1 MKARIGLLVLILAL
15 AASLGLAQTQP
26 NPDPYRLGWWAQPWT
41 NSFRNASTAGLLEDD
56 LDLMLDPARL
66 PTIEGNR
73 LYTNLSNLVDKNDD
87 VFGVNDNNYYVIGG
101 SGKIM
106 DLGYGGLLYDR
117 YLYRYQDTTNTTLSE
132 LTDDDNNGTYDTRT
146 LTETN
151 VVNNTKQKTTDWWIG
166 YGRELGPGKF
176 GALLYHSVYQLYG
189 EPTQTNQT
197 VTVTDLHTGQPTSL
211 TETSTHA
218 MGQRTDWS
226 NGGALSYWYPF
237 NDKIDLGIVGGVNLL
252 QREYIDSIIYASRQ
266 TNPSAPGANG
276 TTIDS
281 TVDGQIVPSDY
292 VGMDMVGRLACV
304 YKWNER
310 VRTRTDLY
318 FSMLMGGKTEESYRN
333 STYASLTAMQLPTPL
348 GTRTTSTAR
357 TGHADITQEDG
368 RSSVG
373 LISNTFVTFSEKVEM
388 AIGLGLE
395 SYNRDYTT
403 TAVGS
408 FNQTVAYNDG
418 DPAEMNDYTQ
428 VSTGTFN
435 QVDKYTESNTRLTT
449 PVCVEFHITKP
460 FVFRLGARHTFGYFN
475 STRTDHVENSPVTTT
490 YTDAWGVV
498 TNSLEDPYENEN
510 GESYTY
516 KEATS
521 TLDYSYGAGWA
532 ISKNLQIDLMGFA
545 KLDDMTNW
553 KLSAV
558 FKF

>member
-15 AASLGLAQTQP
+15 AANMGLGQS
-26 NPDPYRLGWWAQPWT
+26 DPYRLGWWAQPWA

-66 PTIEGNR
+66 PLIEGNR

-106 DLGYGGLLYDR
+106 DYGYGGLIYDR
-117 YLYRYQDTTNTTLSE
+117 HLYRFQDTTATSVSE
-132 LTDDDNNGTYDTRT
+132 LTDDDDNGTYDTKT

-151 VVNNTKQKTTDWWIG
+151 TVNNTKQKTTDWWIG

-176 GALLYHSVYQLYG
+176 GALLYHSVYQQYG
-189 EPTQTNQT
+189 EPSQTNST
-197 VTVTDLHTGQPTSL
+197 VTVTDLHTGQATGLQES
-211 TETSTHA
+211 SIHA
-218 MGQRTDWS
+218 MGQRTDWI
-226 NGGALSYWYPF
+226 NGGALSYWYQF
-237 NDKIDLGIVGGVNLL
+237 NDKIDLGIVGGVNLR
-252 QREYIDSIIYASRQ
+252 QTEWIDSTIYHTRQ
-266 TNPSAPGANG
+266 TNPSAPGLNG
-276 TTIDS
+276 TTVDS
-281 TVDGQIVPSDY
+281 TSDRQIVPEDH
-292 VGMDMVGRLACV
+292 VGMDMIGRLACV
-304 YKWNER
+304 YKWNDR

-318 FSMLMGGKTEESYRN
+318 FSMLVGGKTEESYRN
-333 STYASLTAMQLPTPL
+333 WTYNYLTALQLPAPL
-348 GTRTTSTAR
+348 GTRTTSVAR

-368 RSSVG
+368 RASVG

-395 SYNRDYTT
+395 SYNRDYTNT
-403 TAVGS
+403 GVGS
-408 FNQTVAYNDG
+408 FNQTVVYNDG
-418 DPAEMNDYTQ
+418 DPAEMSDMTM

-435 QVDKYTESNTRLTT
+435 QVDMYTESNTLLTT

-460 FVFRLGARHTFGYFN
+460 FVFRLGARHTFGYFS
-475 STRTDHVENSPVTTT
+475 STHTDHIENSPITTT
-490 YTDAWGVV
+490 TTDAWGVV
-498 TNSLEDPYENEN
+498 TNSLEDPYDNEN